1 MRDFLFRGKAI
12 EEKAGVNIG
21 DWVHGS
27 LFISTLDEVYIFE
40 LGTDEKIEVDP
51 TTVGQYTGLK
61 DINGRM
67 VYEGDL
73 LTDPGDP
80 DCVLGEVFWDD
91 EEARFFV
98 NFDNDYSEAN
108 WIERFE
114 LYGNRWD
121 DPEAIK
127 AMNSE
132 E

>member
-1 MRDFLFRGKAI
+1 MRDILFRGKNI
-12 EEKAGVNIG
+12 EANVWEYG
-21 DWVHGS
+21 DLVRNADGET
-27 LFISTLDEVYIFE
+27 FIRENYQGMYIFRKVHPE
-40 LGTDEKIEVDP
+40 
-51 TTVGQYTGLK
+51 TVGQYTGLK
-61 DINGRM
+61 DLNGNM
-67 VYEGDL
+67 IYEGDI

-80 DCVLGEVFWDD
+80 DCVLGKVFWDD
-91 EEARFFV
+91 EEARFFIS
-98 NFDNDYSEAN
+98 FDNDYCEAN